1 MEQFTKLSSA
11 SNKKINQLSSQ
22 LHNITSRDYD
32 SFTSLEGKD
41 RSPDGHKPFL
51 LLEEK
56 RSSTSQS
63 PRKNQEARE
72 GGSNDIMKDKR
83 PFTFGCMQI
92 NKPKEQSSDLISFSK
107 NADNYEPINKE
118 DRHRRFDLL
127 LNKLRY
133 GEKESKPPVV

>member
-1 MEQFTKLSSA
+1 M
-11 SNKKINQLSSQ
+11 
-22 LHNITSRDYD
+22 
-32 SFTSLEGKD
+32 
-41 RSPDGHKPFL
+41 

-63 PRKNQEARE
+63 PRKNQETRE
-72 GGSNDIMKDKR
+72 GGSCKDVLKDKR

-92 NKPKEQSSDLISFSK
+92 NKPKEQTSDLISFSK

-133 GEKESKPPVV
+133 GEKESKSPVVETKKKVESEEYGSVFSQDLVKRYQV